1 MCIPSTPSRRLT
13 RCTPARGLRRL
24 EGGLTLVELTIFI
37 LVVSIAL
44 LGVLLVMNVT
54 AARSSD
60 PLVRKQGLAIAEA
73 LLEEVELMPATL
85 CDPDDAHVT
94 TATSNTVNAADPT
107 QCNSLPEAMGPE
119 AGESRY
125 SASAPFDNVNDYHGF
140 DTATAVPSGVRD
152 ITGTPLAGLTAY
164 RASVSV
170 QQAAFG
176 NAAFSAPAAAAY
188 SIAVT
193 VTGPGGETVTLQGQ
207 RSRHAPRTP

>member
-1 MCIPSTPSRRLT
+1 MCILSRAPRRAPASRR
-13 RCTPARGLRRL
+13 RASGF
-24 EGGLTLVELTIFI
+24 TLIELIVFI

-44 LGVLLVMNVT
+44 VGVLLVMNVT

-60 PLVRKQGLAIAEA
+60 PLVRKQALAVAEA
-73 LLEEVELMPATL
+73 LLEEVALMPATL

-107 QCNSLPEAMGPE
+107 QCASLPEATGPE

-125 SASAPFDNVNDYHGF
+125 SAGAPFDNVNDYHGF
-140 DTATAVPSGVRD
+140 DTATAAPHGVRD
-152 ITGTPLAGLTAY
+152 ITGTLLAGLSAS
-164 RASVSV
+164 RASISV

-176 NAAFSAPAAAAY
+176 NPAFSAPAAASY

-193 VTGPGGETVTLQGQ
+193 VTGPGGETVTLQGH

>member
-1 MCIPSTPSRRLT
+1 MCIPSRSNRLALHAPP
-13 RCTPARGLRRL
+13 RAPRGF
-24 EGGLTLVELTIFI
+24 TLVELIIFI
-37 LVVSIAL
+37 LLVSIAL
-44 LGVLLVMNVT
+44 VGVLLVMNVT

-94 TATSNTVNAADPT
+94 TATSNTVNAADPA
-107 QCNSLPEAMGPE
+107 QCASLPEAGGAE

-125 SASAPFDNVNDYHGF
+125 STAAPFDNVNDYHGF

-152 ITGTPLAGLTAY
+152 ITGTLLAGLSAY

-170 QQAAFG
+170 QPAALG
-176 NAAFSAPAAAAY
+176 NAAFSAPAAAAW

-193 VTGPGGETVTLQGQ
+193 VTGPGGETITLQGV
-207 RSRHAPRTP
+207 RSRYAPRTP